1 MGWLSWAFLPRA
13 KAQPVGSGALL
24 SAVPIMTCSDS
35 LPHVASR
42 GLKPRVNASVR
53 CDKNVLFQTFV
64 LFASISLCPSDRG
77 LSGDPHRGGDLG
89 AHCRLCVPRLGP
101 QGHQQ
106 RFPSKVSLGVFIPRS
121 LCLSPTHCFP
131 PAAACSRA
139 SQVSRE
145 SSGQLYTGL
154 YKGFCLTKSL

>member
-1 MGWLSWAFLPRA
+1 M
-13 KAQPVGSGALL
+13 LL
-24 SAVPIMTCSDS
+24 FAVPIMTCGDS

-42 GLKPRVNASVR
+42 GLKPRVEASVR
-53 CDKNVLFQTFV
+53 CDKKIC
-64 LFASISLCPSDRG
+64 AISKRLRCLPPLLSVPSDGG
-77 LSGDPHRGGDLG
+77 LSGDPHRGGDLS

-131 PAAACSRA
+131 PAAACCRA
-139 SQVSRE
+139 AQVSRE

>member
-53 CDKNVLFQTFV
+53 CDKNVLFQNVCVVCLHF
-64 LFASISLCPSDRG
+64 SLPLRPRAFRRPS
-77 LSGDPHRGGDLG
+77 
-89 AHCRLCVPRLGP
+89 
-101 QGHQQ
+101 Q
-106 RFPSKVSLGVFIPRS
+106 RWRSWRS
-121 LCLSPTHCFP
+121 LSAVCATTWTTGAPTTLSKQSKSRCFHPSVALPLSYTLFPT
-131 PAAACSRA
+131 CS
-139 SQVSRE
+139 SLQSCI
-145 SSGQLYTGL
+145 SGQPRVKWPTVYR
-154 YKGFCLTKSL
+154 FI